1 MLGGLAATRMPAA
14 IRPDFP
20 YPRLA
25 IIVHAGDLAI
35 QDVVLRVT
43 RPLESAAAGVPGAKL
58 VRSQTS
64 RGAVE
69 MSVDFDW
76 GTDMF
81 EAYTRL
87 NGLVAATRGQLPPGI
102 DIQVEWINPSIFPI
116 IGLSLTS
123 DRTSLRDLRDDAQ
136 LTVAPYLARLPG
148 VYRAVVKGGQVREY
162 QVLVDPRTLAEQ
174 GLSIAQVSRALAAS
188 NLVRSVG

>member
-43 RPLESAAAGVPGAKL
+43 RPLETAAAGVPGAKI

-64 RGAVE
+64 RGAIE

-81 EAYTRL
+81 QAYTRL
-87 NGLVAATRGQLPPGI
+87 QAFVGAIRGQLPPGVDVQI
-102 DIQVEWINPSIFPI
+102 EWIQPSIFPI
-116 IGLSLTS
+116 IGISLSS
-123 DRTSLRDLRDDAQ
+123 DRVSLRELRDQAQ
-136 LTVAPYLARLPG
+136 LTVAPYLSRLEG
-148 VYRAVVKGGQVREY
+148 V
-162 QVLVDPRTLAEQ
+162 
-174 GLSIAQVSRALAAS
+174 
-188 NLVRSVG
+188 